1 VDARQEDVYADEGE
15 DDGDE
20 ADDREPDCMLAL
32 PVSPKSKVEID
43 RIDDPGD
50 QGPGLLGIPC
60 PVAGPSLLRPDRSA
74 DDDEREHQEAEDH
87 HPVGEDVADFGIG

>member
-1 VDARQEDVYADEGE
+1 MDARQKDVHTDEGE

-20 ADDREPDCMLAL
+20 ADDREPGRMPAL
-32 PVSPKSKVEID
+32 PVSSQPKVEVD

-50 QGPGLLGIPC
+50 QGPGLLGIPR
-60 PVAGPSLLRPDRSA
+60 PVAGPGLLCPDRSA